1 MCNFE
6 KNINI
11 MEVLK
16 PQNRTADEIIRY
28 LLDTKKQAIEESN
41 AFSKTKEFQVVR
53 KKLKELNKKNVL

>member
-1 MCNFE
+1 
-6 KNINI
+6 

-53 KKLKELNKKNVL
+53 KTLKELNNKSVL